1 MKGIEAENKVKAAQ
15 ELIAKTLRAKPK
27 EILFTSGGTES
38 NNTAISGTA
47 MANRRKGKHII
58 TTKVEHASVYE
69 PMYHLEEEGY
79 EVTYL
84 DVDSEGIV
92 DLDQLEES
100 IREDTILVSCMM
112 VNNEIGAIEPIE
124 EIAKIIKAKNPNT
137 IFHVDAIQAYGKL
150 PIVPKNMGID
160 LLPQVVIRSM
170 DQKESDFYISRKERR
185 SLRSFSEADSRKEC
199 VLERKM
205 YQES

>member
-1 MKGIEAENKVKAAQ
+1 
-15 ELIAKTLRAKPK
+15 
-27 EILFTSGGTES
+27 
-38 NNTAISGTA
+38 
-47 MANRRKGKHII
+47 
-58 TTKVEHASVYE
+58 
-69 PMYHLEEEGY
+69 
-79 EVTYL
+79 
-84 DVDSEGIV
+84 
-92 DLDQLEES
+92 
-100 IREDTILVSCMM
+100 M

-160 LLPQVVIRSM
+160 LLSTSGHKIHGPKGIG
-170 DQKESDFYISRKERR
+170 FYISRKERR